1 MINEIMTNEGW
12 ENFLACNFSFFIG
25 YFPNLSLRFPRLCGE
40 ASWLRLWR
48 ARVFPCRRGLYVWFC
63 LTAATAYSL
72 MLGACATLQV
82 PSRTPSFPS
91 EKYVN
96 TSREGVVVRAYAVE
110 HYEDYWQLFEEDLPK
125 IGLGALWVRIDNTR
139 EGAISL
145 KDARW
150 TLRKGA
156 RSFVSL
162 DAKDVLKRFYSG
174 QGIRMYGVAA
184 HEKARKGLER
194 LILKG

>member
-1 MINEIMTNEGW
+1 
-12 ENFLACNFSFFIG
+12 
-25 YFPNLSLRFPRLCGE
+25 
-40 ASWLRLWR
+40 
-48 ARVFPCRRGLYVWFC
+48 
-63 LTAATAYSL
+63 

-96 TSREGVVVRAYAVE
+96 TSREGVVVRAYAIE

-150 TLRKGA
+150 TLRKGGRFFA
-156 RSFVSL
+156 SL

-174 QGIRMYGVAA
+174 QGIRMYSVAA
-184 HEKARKGLER
+184 HEKARKGLDGLVLKAGTIPPSGFLEGFLFFKTDPGNR
-194 LILKG
+194 RWSTGAILSGRDIQLETRKEIEIELPISNANPGC